1 MEPAQ
6 GIEQLRQQ
14 FRGAYLRLPIIL
26 GNEAV
31 NFTLDNFRLQGFM
44 GASFQRWL
52 PVKQNSWGKKKR
64 GNSILI
70 SSGRLRRSI
79 RIVQLNADMVSI
91 GSDVKYAR
99 AHNEGLRMGFIQQ
112 VKGHERKITG
122 IGTVHSIATK
132 RTRKVK
138 VQVGSQNVKAHTRRV
153 DMRIPPRPFMGN
165 SPYLN
170 ARLKRAG
177 TALFLREIRGLKT

>member
-6 GIEQLRQQ
+6 GIAQLMRQ
-14 FRGAYLRLPIIL
+14 FKGAALRLPIII

-44 GASFQRWL
+44 GNSFQRWL
-52 PVKQNSWGKKKR
+52 PVKKNSWGKKKR
-64 GNSILI
+64 GNTILV

-79 RIVQLNADMVSI
+79 RVVHLNADSVTI
-91 GSDVKYAR
+91 GTDVKYAR
-99 AHNEGLRMGFIQQ
+99 AHNEGMRLGLIQTVEGFSRKNGSN
-112 VKGHERKITG
+112 VKGH
-122 IGTVHSIATK
+122 
-132 RTRKVK
+132 TRK
-138 VQVGSQNVKAHTRRV
+138 V
-153 DMRIPPRPFMGN
+153 DMRIPKRQFMGN

-170 ARLKRAG
+170 ARLKRHG